1 MFIIYV
7 LFVFIIVLVI
17 IIEMYFLVIYNI
29 DIFFLNKIL

>member
-29 DIFFLNKIL
+29 DIFFVNKIL